1 MGPDTFLCVPTVGNP
16 SFPPFPIPETSKI
29 SGEASNQP
37 WHCSDSSQ
45 PHSRQDSKGQEALQI
60 FFHFLDLFGQN
71 C

>member
-1 MGPDTFLCVPTVGNP
+1 MELDTFLCDPRVGNP
-16 SFPPFPIPETSKI
+16 GFPPSPITETSKI
-29 SGEASNQP
+29 SGGAGNQP

-45 PHSRQDSKGQEALQI
+45 PCSRQDSKGQESLQI